1 MSEQSSVCLEN
12 PAMFFIVSWCGSG
25 RQVRNKIQPPERTHH
40 TQSRPAQS
48 RRAGWC
54 STFLGSVEHNCRS
67 NSRGPW
73 FCGKPTD
80 IGPKSI
86 AYSQHVTT
94 RGWPCCRN
102 IFQWE
107 PWISN
112 GFHPGH
118 FIMMIFQ
125 SSSFPIGWLQVL
137 QLYQLAPQRKHAE
150 KSDEM
155 WWVRVAAAYLC
166 GYFCTQ
172 MFQEPMFLVKFLK
185 QSLPRFIINLPHMI
199 LSSHVFFGGAW
210 GKVWWHACPSYLPL
224 GQIAIISS
232 DLIENTV
239 CLAVYGLVWR
249 EGTPR
254 SPVYHHAISPFGL
267 PFKGISHF
275 WRIFGQSQT
284 SQERLLSGG
293 RS

>member
-54 STFLGSVEHNCRS
+54 STFIGSVEHNCRS

-125 SSSFPIGWLQVL
+125 SSSFPIGWRQVL

-185 QSLPRFIINLPHMI
+185 QSLPRFIINFPHMI
-199 LSSHVFFGGAW
+199 LSSHVFFRGCLRQG
-210 GKVWWHACPSYLPL
+210 VVACMPKLSATRTDCYNLKRPHRKYCML
-224 GQIAIISS
+224 GSIWVGLKRGYPKIPGLSPCHIPIWIA
-232 DLIENTV
+232 
-239 CLAVYGLVWR
+239 
-249 EGTPR
+249 
-254 SPVYHHAISPFGL
+254 F
-267 PFKGISHF
+267 
-275 WRIFGQSQT
+275 
-284 SQERLLSGG
+284 
-293 RS
+293 